1 MQMKKGQIVEI
12 DIHALAFGGA
22 GVGKYEGIT
31 VFVDKTM
38 PGDKVKAS
46 LTKIKSKYLEAKLVE
61 LVKGAKDRCKEKC
74 QYSGTCGGCQ
84 FQFMPYETQLGF
96 KKQQVIDAFERIGK
110 IYDAPVEDV
119 IGCEQQFYY
128 RNKMEFSF
136 GYDADMKFMLGMHL
150 PGRRYDILDLKE
162 CHLQSELSVAIVN
175 NVRDFVKGR
184 GWQPFKY
191 SCGRGFVRS
200 LFIRDSKQT
209 GEVMINLATSDDMPD
224 NFDEGVEAFVKLLTE
239 LSSDIASIYHT
250 KIISKRGQP
259 KQLKETLLHGKK
271 SITEK
276 MKLENGDALEFEI
289 LPQSFFQVNTPQAE
303 ILYSKVME
311 FAGNQSHDVIFDL
324 FCGTGTIG
332 LFLAKHAE
340 SVVGIELNE
349 ETVKIARENAQ
360 RNKIFNIDFFTG
372 DVNKMLDTVRE
383 RPNMIV
389 VDPPRAGL
397 TEKIVKQINDFG
409 ANHLIYVSCNPSTLA
424 RDCDW
429 LREYGFEVKKVQPV
443 DMFPNTY
450 HIENVCLL
458 ER

>member
-1 MQMKKGQIVEI
+1 MQLKKGQIVEV

-22 GVGKYEGIT
+22 GIGKYEGIT

-38 PGDKVKAS
+38 PGDRVSAS
-46 LTKIKSKYLEAKLVE
+46 LTKIKSKYLEAKFVE
-61 LVKGAKDRCKEKC
+61 LVSGAKDRCKEKC
-74 QYSGTCGGCQ
+74 PYSGTCGGCQ

-110 IYDAPVEDV
+110 IYEPPVEDV

-136 GYDADMKFMLGMHL
+136 GYDENMKFMLGMHL

-162 CHLQSELSVAIVN
+162 CHLQSELSSVIVN

-191 SCGRGFVRS
+191 SCGKGFVRS
-200 LFIRDSKQT
+200 LFIREAKKT

-224 NFDEGVEAFVKLLTE
+224 NFEEGVVAFVKLLTD
-239 LSSDIASIYHT
+239 LSSDIVSIYHT

-276 MKLENGDALEFEI
+276 MTLENGDALEFEI
-289 LPQSFFQVNTPQAE
+289 LPQSFFQVNTSQAE
-303 ILYSKVME
+303 ILYSKVLE
-311 FAGNQSHDVIFDL
+311 FAGNQDHDVIFDL

-372 DVNKMLDTVRE
+372 DVNKMLNTVRE

-429 LREYGFEVKKVQPV
+429 LREYGFNVKKVQPV